1 MGLRSSRV
9 AANSG
14 RVPGIEGRALTTED
28 SEVSDS
34 TTPET
39 ANHGDSAARLYVV
52 LSGIW
57 LAIGAVLGFLA
68 AAQLIYPDL
77 LGGLAFLSYGR
88 VQSMFL
94 DAILYGWLS
103 MALTAAAVYIVPRL
117 CGTPLVAGAAMK
129 GNAILWFLATLAGV
143 CAIGAGLGGGQ
154 QFLEFPIY
162 IAAGNLISSA
172 VTAIAIVLTIVKRAE
187 RQIYPSLWYFGL
199 AAIALPIMIVAA
211 NLPIYAG
218 VGQSIQANF
227 FAQNIAGIWLLSA
240 GIGAVYYFI
249 PKIAGA
255 PLYSRRI
262 ALVGFW
268 SLLVFWVFTG
278 QIRGVFG
285 PGQESLQSIAI
296 AFSIVSAIPIWT
308 VLSNLTRSLKG
319 RWSVLGRSAPV
330 RFFVAGGGLLFL
342 YSLMMPLGALRSSQ
356 QIVGLTDFL
365 LGNTELLLLGGLSC
379 WAAGCAYEVIPRV
392 TGRQW
397 VSASLANWHL
407 GLTAIGTLVLAAG
420 AWVGGSVTGF
430 VWQAGATSAKPV
442 VAGAAWQ
449 GVAEPLRW
457 FSTMRAVGMAIV
469 ALAALIFLFNLVR
482 TAMGGELGAR
492 ERLVP
497 FEDDGDGSKR
507 ENAPAILIA
516 SVVVFAL
523 GLWLAVSLPVSN
535 KSFTTPTDL
544 GNGRQV
550 AAPNLDTPE
559 AKGRLI
565 YAREGC
571 WNCHTQ
577 VVRPIEAD
585 AYLGAVSVPGDYA
598 FDDPQMMGTRRVG
611 PDLTHFAGRD
621 GTKDSDALIAH
632 LRDPHENADWSV
644 MPSYSHLSDEEM
656 QNLVSYLSTLK

>member
-1 MGLRSSRV
+1 MGLCRSGA
-9 AANSG
+9 AANSC
-14 RVPGIEGRALTTED
+14 RVPETEGRALTEE

-34 TTPET
+34 MSSDSSS
-39 ANHGDSAARLYVV
+39 HGDAAAKLYVV

-57 LAIGAVLGFLA
+57 LAVGAVIGFLA

-77 LGGLAFLSYGR
+77 LGGLPFLAYGR
-88 VQSMFL
+88 AQSMFL

-103 MALTAAAVYIVPRL
+103 MALTAAVIYIVPRL
-117 CGTPLVAGAAMK
+117 CGTTLVAGAALK
-129 GNAILWFLATLAGV
+129 GNALLWFLGTLAGV
-143 CAIGAGLGGGQ
+143 CSIGAGFGGGQ
-154 QFLEFPIY
+154 QFLEFPVY
-162 IAAGNLISSA
+162 IGAVLLISSA
-172 VTAIAIVLTIVKRAE
+172 VTAAAVVGTILKRAE
-187 RQIYPSLWYFGL
+187 PQIYPSLWFFGL
-199 AAIALPIMIVAA
+199 AVIALPVLIVAA

-227 FAQNIAGIWLLSA
+227 YTQNVAGLWLLSA
-240 GIGAVYYFI
+240 GIGAAYYFI
-249 PKIAGA
+249 PKISGA
-255 PLYSRRI
+255 PLYSHRI
-262 ALVGFW
+262 AMVGFW
-268 SLLVFWVFTG
+268 SLIVFWVFTG
-278 QIRGVFG
+278 QIRGIFG

-296 AFSIVSAIPIWT
+296 AFAIVSAIPIWA
-308 VLSNLTRSLKG
+308 VLSNLSRSLKG
-319 RWSVLGRSAPV
+319 RWGTVGRSVPV

-379 WAAGCAYEVIPRV
+379 WAAGSVYEVIPRV

-397 VSASLANWHL
+397 VSSSLANWHL
-407 GLTAIGTLVLAAG
+407 GLTVIGVVALAAG
-420 AWVGGSVTGF
+420 AWVGGAVTGF
-430 VWQAGATSAKPV
+430 IWQAGATSAKPV
-442 VAGAAWQ
+442 VAGSAWQ

-457 FSTMRAVGMAIV
+457 FSTMRVVGIAIV
-469 ALAALIFLFNLVR
+469 ALAALIFLSNLVR
-482 TAMGGELGAR
+482 TVMGGELGAR

-497 FEDDGDGSKR
+497 FDDAGEDTKR
-507 ENAPAILIA
+507 ENAPAVLIA
-516 SVVVFAL
+516 SAVVFGL
-523 GLWLAVSLPVSN
+523 GLWLAVSLPVAN
-535 KSFTTPTDL
+535 ESFTKPTKL
-544 GNGRQV
+544 GSERQI

-577 VVRPIEAD
+577 VVRPVEAD
-585 AYLGAVSVPGDYA
+585 AYLGAASIPGDYA
-598 FDDPQMMGTRRVG
+598 FDDPQMLGTRRVG

-621 GTKDSDALIAH
+621 GTKDADALIAH